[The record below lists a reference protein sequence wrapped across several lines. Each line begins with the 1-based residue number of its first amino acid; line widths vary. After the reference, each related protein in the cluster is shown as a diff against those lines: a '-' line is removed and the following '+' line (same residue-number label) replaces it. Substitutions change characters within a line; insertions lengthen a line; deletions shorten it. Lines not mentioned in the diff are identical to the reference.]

1 MGISDVFGSVFIH
14 QIFFAD
20 AWRLNLKQDKKGNS
34 PSALVVKKYVSEPGP
49 VLCQKF
55 CTYFG
60 LKTQPICATA
70 TLRSAH
76 PPSPTQIL
84 QIPKFP
90 KLEFKLQTS
99 IVTIY
104 IIYSPLVTENFVP
117 KTKKK
122 RTYIITVCLPVFH
135 YTPFATIP
143 NGYGDYHS
151 NPTKV
156 VHSRVPMFS

>member
-76 PPSPTQIL
+76 PPPPNSNTPNS
-84 QIPKFP
+84 QIPK
-90 KLEFKLQTS
+90 T
-99 IVTIY
+99 
-104 IIYSPLVTENFVP
+104 
-117 KTKKK
+117 
-122 RTYIITVCLPVFH
+122 
-135 YTPFATIP
+135 
-143 NGYGDYHS
+143 
-151 NPTKV
+151 
-156 VHSRVPMFS
+156 